1 MRRRITWSILGS
13 VAAALVLAGL
23 GTLALLR
30 VNARAAATEELRDQ
44 TSATAEVLKVAS
56 AELNRLGRIPATPLA
71 NQREQRRRMQGL
83 RDQLDLDGLGFLV
96 LDANGRVVA
105 DLSDPIP
112 EGVDPA
118 ALDAVELRDGE
129 IVSGGDRNR
138 VWAASAIVDEPGL
151 LVPIVVQAR
160 TIDPLPGPTF
170 RWFLLASGAT
180 LLVSAL
186 VALRLGGRLAQPVR
200 DAQAAT
206 TRIAQGDLS
215 ARVPIAARDRGTGDE
230 LEELARA
237 INTMA
242 ATLERSRGLERQFLL
257 SVSHDLRT
265 PLTSIRGYAEAISD
279 GATPDAPAAA
289 AVILSESRRLER
301 LVADLLDLAK
311 LDARRFTLHLRPTD
325 LVELAGDSVDGFRR
339 QAETEGVT
347 VRLRVP
353 DHPVMVEVDP
363 DRLAQVVAN
372 LIENALKFAS
382 SRVEVAVDPVR
393 PGDPGDPGVAGR
405 WVRLTVRDDGPGI
418 APADLPHVFERLYV
432 ASATPRRKETGSGLG
447 LAIAKELVEA
457 MGGRIDATAGGVGVG
472 DGATMAVTLA
482 LAAQASVRP
491 A

>member
-105 DLSDPIP
+105 DLSDPLP

-118 ALDAVELRDGE
+118 ALDPVALRDGE
-129 IVSGGDRNR
+129 VVSGGDRNR
-138 VWAASAIVDEPGL
+138 VWAASAIVDEPGI

-206 TRIAQGDLS
+206 ARIAQGDLS
-215 ARVPIAARDRGTGDE
+215 ARVPVSARDRGTGDE

-237 INTMA
+237 VNSMA
-242 ATLERSRGLERQFLL
+242 STLERSRGLERQFLL

-265 PLTSIRGYAEAISD
+265 PLTSIRGYAEAITD
-279 GATPDAPAAA
+279 GATPDAAAAA

-311 LDARRFTLHLRPTD
+311 LDARRFTLRVRPTD

-339 QAETEGVT
+339 QAETDGVT
-347 VRLRVP
+347 VTVCVP
-353 DHPVMVEVDP
+353 DHPVMVAVDP

-382 SRVEVAVDPVR
+382 SRVEVAVEPNTD
-393 PGDPGDPGVAGR
+393 DTDDAGGGGR
-405 WVRLTVRDDGPGI
+405 RVRLTVRDDGPGI

-457 MGGRIDATAGGVGVG
+457 MGGRIEATTAGVDAN
-472 DGATMAVTLA
+472 DGTTMAVTLA
-482 LAAQASVRP
+482 TADQLPVRP